1 MYIGKGIYAVK
12 IKLILFMYV
21 GNLKDV
27 NNNIVKLEVLFV
39 LKILNMK

>member
-1 MYIGKGIYAVK
+1 MQL
-12 IKLILFMYV
+12 KLNLFMYV